1 VGDGLGDQLAASA
14 FVSGQLTIGVDL
26 AFEDVENAWACS
38 DRFKFRVAA
47 TSKETIDLKLLG
59 RVEPFL
65 SVIIEHVFGGN
76 IGNVEALQSS
86 NDGSN
91 DFLCV
96 VGIDTFD
103 LLQKPSEVLD
113 RSSVVTGR
121 NAELLDICV
130 LVFREFDSI
139 RIGRCEPVVPA
150 FVERWVVSSSRCLAD
165 FSG

>member
-1 VGDGLGDQLAASA
+1 LGDGLGDQLAASA
-14 FVSGQLTIGVDL
+14 FVSGKLTIGVNL

-38 DRFKFRVAA
+38 DRFKFRVAT

-65 SVIIEHVFGGN
+65 SVIIEHVFGGS
-76 IGNVEALQSS
+76 IGSVEALHGS

-91 DFLCV
+91 NFLRV
-96 VGIDTFD
+96 VGLDTFD
-103 LLQKPSEVLD
+103 LLQEPSEVLG

-121 NAELLDICV
+121 NAELLDVGV
-130 LVFREFDSI
+130 LVLREFDCI
-139 RIGRCEPVVPA
+139 RIGRCKPVVPA
-150 FVERWVVSSSRCLAD
+150 FVERWVGSSSRCLAD